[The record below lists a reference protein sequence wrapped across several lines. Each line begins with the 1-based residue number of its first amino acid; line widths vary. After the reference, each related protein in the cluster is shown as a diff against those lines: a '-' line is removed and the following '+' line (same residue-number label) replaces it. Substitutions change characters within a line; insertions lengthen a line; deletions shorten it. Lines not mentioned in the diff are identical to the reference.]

1 VVVALLGVE
10 LMAEPAP
17 PTHGGDDGVGTL
29 NGGTFN
35 GGSGTDQIDTTL
47 DGGTFNGGSGDD
59 FAEAMS
65 DGTFNGGPGDDS
77 VLAMSGGTFAGGGG
91 ADDAGAVDCDNVGI
105 SIFIWSADYTCI
117 P

>member
-1 VVVALLGVE
+1 MVALLGVE

-65 DGTFNGGPGDDS
+65 GGTFNGGPRRRLRPRPVRRD
-77 VLAMSGGTFAGGGG
+77 V
-91 ADDAGAVDCDNVGI
+91 C
-105 SIFIWSADYTCI
+105 WRRRRR
-117 P
+117 